1 MNASLRFLISAASAA
16 LIAAGCSGGTGGT
29 GMTNSSTVSIGVMAK
44 GSTIVNGVRFQD
56 TTATITVDDT
66 PRTAAIDLRDGMV
79 VKLVGSINA
88 DGVTGTAQ
96 RIKALIEVR
105 GTPTSVDPATQ
116 SFVLLNQIVL
126 VDDQTILNNLASF
139 ANITTSTFI
148 EVHGL
153 RDATGRVRATRIE
166 ANATQMADATTDEI
180 RGVVS
185 ANAGPNPTTFTLGSQ
200 AVNASAALIVPTGAT
215 YQNGSVVEVFCL
227 PPCITGGVFQAS
239 RVKVENAQDTAFQP
253 ASGEHME
260 VEGLISGFTAH
271 PGSFVVGN
279 TPVTTT
285 GSTTFEGGIATD
297 LGNNVQVEAEGSW
310 NGSTL
315 MATKIEFQRSVVRL
329 QGFVTAAGATTF
341 TLNIAGNLVNVETN
355 SGVVP
360 SVNPTVCVQVRGQRK
375 IPASPLV
382 VTAGEITSCSNSG
395 RPVIQAPVEAEN
407 PENTITLLGFVLDV
421 SAPTDNPPFVD
432 VNDLPISKTA
442 FFTAVTPAG
451 TNSAGVSVPGTLVK
465 VVFDPSTNAVRQ
477 VELED

>member
-1 MNASLRFLISAASAA
+1 
-16 LIAAGCSGGTGGT
+16 
-29 GMTNSSTVSIGVMAK
+29 MAK

-66 PRTAAIDLRDGMV
+66 PRTTAIDLRDGMV
-79 VKLVGSINA
+79 VKLVGTINA

-105 GTPTSVDPATQ
+105 GTPTTSFDPATQ
-116 SFVLLNQIVL
+116 SFVLLNQV
-126 VDDQTILNNLASF
+126 VFVNDQTILNNLAD
-139 ANITTSTFI
+139 ATAITTTSFI

-153 RDATGRVRATRIE
+153 RDAAGKVRATRIE
-166 ANATQMADATTDEI
+166 ANQTQMADATTDEI

-185 ANAGPNPTTFTLGSQ
+185 GGAAGPNPTTFSLGSQAGQ

-215 YQNGSVVEVFCL
+215 YQNGSVVEVFCSL
-227 PPCITGGVFQAS
+227 RPCITGGVFQAS

-271 PGSFVVGN
+271 PGSFFVGN

-297 LGNNVQVEAEGSW
+297 LGNNIQVEAEGSW

-355 SGVVP
+355 SSTNGVVP
-360 SVNPTVCVQVRGQRK
+360 PIGPACVQVRGQRK
-375 IPASPLV
+375 VPASPVL

-395 RPVIQAPVEAEN
+395 RPVMQAPVEAEA
-407 PENTITLLGFVLDV
+407 PETTITLLGFVLDV
-421 SAPTDNPPFVD
+421 SAPTDGQPFVD

-465 VVFDPSTNAVRQ
+465 VVFEPSTNAVRQ